1 MRASIQAMVPMD
13 DAEWETF
20 CSYIRPRRLAK
31 KEHLF
36 THGQVVK
43 WVGFVNEG
51 CLRYYLLDNAAE
63 ERIIYFAMEG
73 WWIGDLGSFNHGQP
87 TLNNLQALTDVEL
100 LLLERDGFEE
110 MCARCPAWE
119 KFYRLATQKAYAAI
133 QDRYIQ
139 FQAMSAEEKY
149 LWLVKKSPTLFQRV
163 PQHYIASYLGIQ
175 PQSLSRI
182 RKKLAVEG
190 PDAPDPA

>member
-1 MRASIQAMVPMD
+1 MRAAIQSFVPID
-13 DAEWETF
+13 DSEWETF
-20 CSYIRPRRLAK
+20 CSYIHPRRLAK
-31 KEHLF
+31 KDHLF
-36 THGQVVK
+36 T
-43 WVGFVNEG
+43 
-51 CLRYYLLDNAAE
+51 
-63 ERIIYFAMEG
+63 
-73 WWIGDLGSFNHGQP
+73 HGQP
-87 TLNNLQALTDVEL
+87 TLNNLQALSDAEL
-100 LLLERDGFEE
+100 LLLPREGFED
-110 MCARCPAWE
+110 MCARCPSWE

-190 PDAPDPA
+190 PDAPDPK